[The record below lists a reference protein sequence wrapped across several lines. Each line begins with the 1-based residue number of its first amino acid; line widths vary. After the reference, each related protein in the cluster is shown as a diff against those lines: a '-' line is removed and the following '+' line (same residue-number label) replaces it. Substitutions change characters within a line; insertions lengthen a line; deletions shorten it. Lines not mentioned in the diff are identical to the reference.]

1 MELRHLRYFLAVAE
15 ESNVTRAAEKLGI
28 GQPPLSQQI
37 KQLEQEM
44 QVELFRRTAHGVVLT
59 AAGEAFRVEATRVVD
74 QARVAVRAA
83 QRAARGDT
91 GQLRLGFTGSAAF
104 NPIVPNLI
112 RAFRE
117 RYTSVEL
124 SLEEANT
131 TQLIDGIER
140 RRLDAAFIRP
150 FDNLPD
156 SLRVDRV
163 TDEAMKV
170 AVASRHRLAHSRRIS
185 MADLAHEPFVIVPR
199 ASGSTLYDDVHDACR
214 RAGFEPIVGQFA
226 PQMSSMVNL
235 VAAEFGIAIV
245 PASIT
250 QLKVHGVRY
259 LDISGDAPR
268 ARLGLATRR
277 DETSVVV
284 ENLLS
289 LLESNAA

>member
-1 MELRHLRYFLAVAE
+1 MELRHLRYFLAVAD
-15 ESNVTRAAEKLGI
+15 ESNVTRAASKLGI

-37 KQLEQEM
+37 KQLEQEIG
-44 QVELFRRTAHGVVLT
+44 VELFRRTAHGVVLT
-59 AAGEAFRVEATRVVD
+59 EAGAAFKSEALRVVEN
-74 QARVAVRAA
+74 ARTAVRAA

-91 GQLRLGFTGSAAF
+91 GHLRLGFTGSAAF

-117 RYTSVEL
+117 RYRSVEL
-124 SLEEANT
+124 TLEEANT
-131 TQLIDGIER
+131 SYLLDGLEH

-150 FDNLPD
+150 ADTLPD
-156 SLRVDRV
+156 SVRVDRV
-163 TDEAMKV
+163 TDEPMKV
-170 AVASRHRLAHSRRIS
+170 AVSSRHRLASSRRVA
-185 MADLAHEPFVIVPR
+185 MADLAQEPFVIVPR
-199 ASGSTLYDDVHDACR
+199 AAGSTLYDDVHAACL
-214 RAGFEPIVGQFA
+214 RAGFEPLVGQLA

-259 LDISGDAPR
+259 LDITGDAPR
-268 ARLGLATRR
+268 ARLGLATRK

-284 ENLLS
+284 ENLIK
-289 LLESNAA
+289 LLA

>member
-1 MELRHLRYFLAVAE
+1 
-15 ESNVTRAAEKLGI
+15 
-28 GQPPLSQQI
+28 LSQQI

-44 QVELFRRTAHGVVLT
+44 DVELFRRTAHGVVLT
-59 AAGEAFRVEATRVVD
+59 AAGEAFKAEATRVVE
-74 QARVAVRAA
+74 QSRTAVRAA

-117 RYTSVEL
+117 RYMSVEIT
-124 SLEEANT
+124 LEEANT
-131 TQLIDGIER
+131 AQLIDGLER

-150 FDNLPD
+150 SDNLPE
-156 SLRVDRV
+156 SLCFAHV

-170 AVASRHRLAHSRRIS
+170 VVPSRHRLATSRRVA
-185 MADLAHEPFVIVPR
+185 MKELANEPFVIVPR
-199 ASGSTLYDDVHDACR
+199 ASGSTLYDDVHRACQ
-214 RAGFEPIVGQFA
+214 RAGFEPVVGQFA

-245 PASIT
+245 PAAIT

-268 ARLGLATRR
+268 ARLDLATRR
-277 DETSVVV
+277 ENTSVVV
-284 ENLLS
+284 ENLLE
-289 LLESNAA
+289 LLKSSST